1 MWTVTLS
8 NGSAA
13 LAEFPAGRLALCPSS
28 PLFSFMAEKLSAVK
42 GMNDI
47 VPPLSSHWEWLEA
60 HLRGLMAAYG
70 YRNLRTP
77 IVEPTALFVRGL
89 GEVTD
94 IVEKEMYSFED
105 RLNGE
110 ALTLR
115 PENTA
120 GVVRAAVEHALLHDG
135 GKRLYYMGPMFR
147 HERPQRGRYRQ
158 FHQFGAEALGF
169 AGPDVDAELIAMAC
183 DLWDRLGL
191 DGIALEINSLGQPAE
206 RLAHRRALIDYLEQ
220 HADLLDEEARRR
232 LHSNPLRILDTKNP
246 AMQALVNAAPRLLD
260 HLGEASVAHFERLRT
275 LLDVQGIAYRINP
288 RLVRGMDYYNLSVFE
303 FVTTQLGAQGTV
315 CAGGR
320 YDGLF
325 EQIGGKH
332 TPAVGWAL
340 GMERILELLKEQN
353 RLPSTPTPDAYAVV
367 PAADDMQ
374 RVLPVLRMLR
384 RLGVQVQ
391 MHSASS
397 EGMGSMKSQFRKADA
412 SGARHALIFGADEL
426 AASQVSVK
434 TLRAVSDEAPVQ
446 WRAGLDDLPALAR
459 RLRQAVQA

>member
-1 MWTVTLS
+1 
-8 NGSAA
+8 
-13 LAEFPAGRLALCPSS
+13 
-28 PLFSFMAEKLSAVK
+28 MAEKITAVK

-47 VPPLSSHWEWLEA
+47 APPQSAHWEWLEDT
-60 HLRGLMAAYG
+60 LRALMQRCG

-110 ALTLR
+110 QLTLR

-120 GVVRAAVEHALLHDG
+120 GVVRAVVESNLLYDG

-169 AGPDVDAELIAMAC
+169 AGPDVDAELIVLAC
-183 DLWDRLGL
+183 DLWAELGL
-191 DGIALEINSLGQPAE
+191 TGIELEINSLGQSNE
-206 RLAHRRALIDYLEQ
+206 RQAHRQALIAYLEA
-220 HADLLDEEARRR
+220 HADQLDEDAKRR

-246 AMQALVNAAPRLLD
+246 AMQALVNAAPRLMD
-260 HLGEASVAHFERLRT
+260 HLGSESLDHFNRLRA
-275 LLDVQGIAYRINP
+275 LLDAHGIGYTVNP

-303 FVTTQLGAQGTV
+303 FVTTQLGSQGTV

-325 EQIGGKH
+325 EQIGGKPA
-332 TPAVGWAL
+332 PAVGWAL
-340 GMERILELLKEQN
+340 GMERILELLKEQG
-353 RLPSTPTPDAYAVV
+353 RLPEPPVPDAYAVV
-367 PAADDMQ
+367 PDAASVPLVM
-374 RVLPVLRMLR
+374 PVLRALR
-384 RLGVQVQ
+384 AQGVRVQ
-391 MHSASS
+391 MHAAGA
-397 EGMGSMKSQFRKADA
+397 EGMGSMKSQFKKADA

-426 AASQVSVK
+426 AQGNVSIK
-434 TLRAVSDEAPVQ
+434 LFRADRGAE
-446 WRAGLDDLPALAR
+446 PA
-459 RLRQAVQA
+459 V